1 MHLPLVTGRRKKD
14 LLTTHLHSAEAPRHT
29 RTVDVQD
36 SVAFRSA
43 RSCARVIY
51 TYNTLASGI
60 WGSEALHNTK
70 FHASPTAHRTHGW
83 PQS

>member
-43 RSCARVIY
+43 LMCTCHLSFILSLRHMGVRGV
-51 TYNTLASGI
+51 TQ
-60 WGSEALHNTK
+60 H
-70 FHASPTAHRTHGW
+70 
-83 PQS
+83 